1 VTFLD
6 DSEQKQSQEALRH
19 LAAIVEGAHDAIIS
33 GTLDGII
40 TSWNAGAERIYGYSA
55 EEIVGKP
62 ISILTPPER
71 RAEILEI
78 LEKVRRG
85 EAVQQFET
93 IRTKKEG
100 QQIHI
105 ALLVSPIKDESGRI
119 LGVSAIG
126 RDITERKNAEEAA
139 RRSDARIR
147 RLVESNIV
155 GVAIGDLSG
164 RIIDANDAF
173 LLLVGYSREDLSS
186 GKMRWDNMSPPEYR
200 DSDRQA
206 IEQLGSVGIA
216 LPWEKEFF
224 HKDGRRVAILIG
236 IATVAISGG
245 GIECISFI
253 LDISERKQ
261 LEQQLHRAKLAA
273 EAANRAKSEFLANM
287 SHEVRTPLNGIM
299 GMTDLVLET
308 QLTPEQREYLDTVK
322 VSADSLLTV
331 VNDILD
337 FSKIEAGKID
347 LEAIDFNL
355 RDCLDSTLKTLA
367 LRADGKGLELLCE
380 IAPGVPEVTRGDSS
394 RLRQIVVNLVGNA
407 IKFAD
412 KGEVTLKVQVEAED
426 ARDRILRFTVSDTGI
441 GIPKE
446 KLESIFDPFTQADS
460 STTRKHDGTGL
471 GLTISMRLVQMMGGR
486 ISVESEVGRGS
497 QFHFTTRIAVAKAK
511 KINPGVDV
519 SPDIV
524 PGRKILVVDDNRTNR
539 RILESMLHRWQ
550 MKPTSVQ
557 DGEEALAQLATAREA
572 GQAYG
577 LILTDMHM
585 PKMDGFALV
594 ERIRQRPELAAATI
608 MMLTSA
614 GYQGDADRCRHLG
627 VAAYLLKPIRQSDLR
642 EAIAHVLGARK
653 QESAT
658 PLIAPFSLQDSQHP
672 RAYLNVLLAEDNR
685 VNQQLVT
692 RLLEKRGHR
701 VLVAANGLEVLEAL
715 KKEHFDLV
723 LMDVQMPEMDG
734 LEATVAIREKE
745 KGSAFHQPIIALTA
759 HAIKGDREICVAAG
773 MDGYLT
779 KPIRPN
785 ELDDILDLVNSGK
798 NQLP

>member
-1 VTFLD
+1 
-6 DSEQKQSQEALRH
+6 
-19 LAAIVEGAHDAIIS
+19 
-33 GTLDGII
+33 
-40 TSWNAGAERIYGYSA
+40 
-55 EEIVGKP
+55 
-62 ISILTPPER
+62 
-71 RAEILEI
+71 
-78 LEKVRRG
+78 
-85 EAVQQFET
+85 
-93 IRTKKEG
+93 
-100 QQIHI
+100 
-105 ALLVSPIKDESGRI
+105 
-119 LGVSAIG
+119 
-126 RDITERKNAEEAA
+126 
-139 RRSDARIR
+139 
-147 RLVESNIV
+147 
-155 GVAIGDLSG
+155 
-164 RIIDANDAF
+164 
-173 LLLVGYSREDLSS
+173 
-186 GKMRWDNMSPPEYR
+186 M
-200 DSDRQA
+200 
-206 IEQLGSVGIA
+206 
-216 LPWEKEFF
+216 
-224 HKDGRRVAILIG
+224 
-236 IATVAISGG
+236 
-245 GIECISFI
+245 
-253 LDISERKQ
+253 
-261 LEQQLHRAKLAA
+261 EQQLHRAKLAA

-308 QLTPEQREYLDTVK
+308 RLTPEQREYLETVK

-355 RDCLDSTLKTLA
+355 RDCLDSALKTLA
-367 LRADGKGLELLCE
+367 VQADEKGLELLCE
-380 IAPGVPEVTRGDSS
+380 IAPGVPEGTRGDSS

-407 IKFAD
+407 IKFTD
-412 KGEVTLKVQVEAED
+412 TGEVTLKVQVEAED

-441 GIPKE
+441 GIPNE
-446 KLESIFDPFTQADS
+446 KRESIFDPFTQADS
-460 STTRKHDGTGL
+460 STTRKHGGTGL

-486 ISVESEVGRGS
+486 IWVESEMGRGS
-497 QFHFTTRIAVAKAK
+497 QFHFTTRIPVAKAEE
-511 KINPGVDV
+511 INPGVDV
-519 SPDIV
+519 HPDMV
-524 PGRKILVVDDNRTNR
+524 PGLRVLVVDDNRTNR

-557 DGEEALAQLATAREA
+557 DGEEALAQLAAAREA

-594 ERIRQRPELAAATI
+594 ERIRQRPELSAATI

-614 GYQGDADRCRHLG
+614 GYQGDAERCGHLG
-627 VAAYLLKPIRQSDLR
+627 VAAYLRKPIRQSDLR
-642 EAIAHVLGARK
+642 EAIARVLGARK

-658 PLIAPFSLQDSQHP
+658 PLIAPFSLQDSEHP
-672 RAYLNVLLAEDNR
+672 GAYLNVLLAEDNR
-685 VNQQLVT
+685 VNQRLVA

-734 LEATVAIREKE
+734 LEATVVIRENE
-745 KGSAFHQPIIALTA
+745 KRSAFHQPIFALTA
-759 HAIKGDREICVAAG
+759 HAMKGDREICVAAG

-798 NQLP
+798 KRLP